1 MTRNSARIISHMA
14 YSLITGAQATG
25 INRTTILRAKDLI
38 DLLLGHFSARRAAPR
53 CRIALRVFTPTG
65 MPAVKIRCQ

>member
-1 MTRNSARIISHMA
+1 MTQNTARIISHMA

-25 INRTTILRAKDLI
+25 INRTTILRGKDLI
-38 DLLLGHFSARRAAPR
+38 DLLFGHFSARRAAPR